1 LLEGLQ
7 RVSKA
12 SDSIAE
18 VRGKGLVLGIDVVD
32 SKQNQSP
39 SKEKALK
46 LMELARERQILF
58 GRGGQHGN
66 TLLVTPPLCITLE
79 DAKYAV
85 QAF

>member
-7 RVSKA
+7 RVSKT

-46 LMELARERQILF
+46 LM
-58 GRGGQHGN
+58 
-66 TLLVTPPLCITLE
+66 
-79 DAKYAV
+79 
-85 QAF
+85 